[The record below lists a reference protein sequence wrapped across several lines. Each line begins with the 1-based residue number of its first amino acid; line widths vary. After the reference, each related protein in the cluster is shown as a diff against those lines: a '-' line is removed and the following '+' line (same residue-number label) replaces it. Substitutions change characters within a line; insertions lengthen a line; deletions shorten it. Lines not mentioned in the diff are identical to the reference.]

1 MSGPYAGLVLGDWD
15 EVIPRPTETTAVAF
29 NFNQPDAEPPQTMLL
44 AVPPAGEADGD
55 KWSWEM
61 LVDSVESTLE
71 LAKVRGVD
79 LDALKD
85 FGRFLPAIY
94 SSINLR
100 ETDSG

>member
-1 MSGPYAGLVLGDWD
+1 LYAGLVLGDWD
-15 EVIPRPTETTAVAF
+15 EIIPRSNETTAVAF
-29 NFNQPDAEPPQTMLL
+29 NFNQPDAEPPQTLLL
-44 AVPPAGEADGD
+44 AVPPAGAADGA
-55 KWSWEM
+55 KWRWEM

-79 LDALKD
+79 LDALKN

-94 SSINLR
+94 SPVSLR